1 MAFRARNV
9 FGTFEKQAPDNKLN
23 PQMTPDLEIEPG
35 PHWWEASALTNAPSL
50 HTQYA
55 GVHNDIKGVDT
66 SVKVRSCRLLRL
78 ASLCKDVFFATSSVC
93 C

>member
-9 FGTFEKQAPDNKLN
+9 FGTFEKQAPEWRTNKLN

-55 GVHNDIKGVDT
+55 GVHNDIKGQSAFMPPFAVG
-66 SVKVRSCRLLRL
+66 VIVQGR
-78 ASLCKDVFFATSSVC
+78 FFATSSVC